1 MENIL
6 EGWENTR
13 HKLSRAKA
21 KKGELLTAGDK
32 EVNRKGGLFL
42 VGFGRA
48 IDQDVLNCMSIVYRY
63 WRGGWLGA
71 YGDRENTS

>member
-13 HKLSRAKA
+13 HKFSRAKV

-32 EVNRKGGLFL
+32 EVNRRGGLFL
-42 VGFGRA
+42 VGFGKA
-48 IDQDVLNCMSIVYRY
+48 INQDVLKWMSIVYRY
-63 WRGGWLGA
+63 WRGGGHDA

>member
-13 HKLSRAKA
+13 HKFSRAKA
-21 KKGELLTAGDK
+21 RKGELLTAGDR

-42 VGFGRA
+42 VGFWKA
-48 IDQDVLNCMSIVYRY
+48 INQDVLN
-63 WRGGWLGA
+63 
-71 YGDRENTS
+71 